1 MGTME
6 KRQPPKKPRELFA
19 GIPARSM
26 LVVLMRDVRG
36 TAAEKLDLL
45 DRLKVA
51 GRLTDQDPAELAA
64 CEALLKSLAS
74 QAADRPL

>member
-1 MGTME
+1 
-6 KRQPPKKPRELFA
+6 LFA
-19 GIPARSM
+19 GIPARSV

-36 TAAEKLDLL
+36 TPAEKLVLL

-51 GRLTDQDPAELAA
+51 GRLTGQDPAELAA

-74 QAADRPL
+74 QAAARQL

>member
-1 MGTME
+1 ME

-19 GIPARSM
+19 GIPARSI
-26 LVVLMRDVRG
+26 LVVLIRDVRG
-36 TAAEKLDLL
+36 TAAEKLALL

-74 QAADRPL
+74 QAADRTL

>member
-1 MGTME
+1 MI
-6 KRQPPKKPRELFA
+6 KKQRTKKARELFA
-19 GIPARSM
+19 GIPARSV

-36 TAAEKLDLL
+36 TPAEKLVLL

-51 GRLTDQDPAELAA
+51 GRLTGQDPAELAA

-74 QAADRPL
+74 QAAARQL